1 MASETFEQVLTA
13 AQADGSFTPAWKK
26 FVNTK
31 FFVPIIRSP
40 DSSDAK
46 AFKLRMSDIMGDG
59 KQSILIS
66 EVRERVEEQH
76 GSSLAAL
83 SGADVVR
90 MLHAE
95 ASILVALSDRAFN
108 IAKDRVEWLKK
119 GIEASQARARARRDA
134 EAAAAA
140 PLPAAPPPAASS
152 APAASPFPTL
162 SMPPAAAPER
172 ASAPPAAPVRAP
184 APAAPAPAAAPAP
197 RIALEKAAPAPARR
211 PAAGPLDVAALR
223 PRSVT
228 LSRIGLEYFVPADWR
243 ESSLPTGMRYHD
255 ESTGSVIEA
264 TGFHRPNV
272 SLGQWV
278 GMRLGLVQHE
288 MRYLRQDG
296 PSYDIDG
303 EEWRG
308 RIKGQATEFVGT
320 FPGDE
325 AESRYLVACIRVDGT
340 LVSVAIRAPAAVFDQ
355 NRALYKW
362 FLSRIDINEAAAEVY
377 RAPGR
382 GGAADMHEVA
392 DAPALFGLSLAGRIG
407 RLRGMAYSL
416 VVMLPMIVLGIAA
429 AIIAPRNFLAVG
441 VVVGIGALVSTW
453 FALRLMVLR
462 LHDVNLSGKWIL
474 GFLLAIVLGAASRN
488 VTFVAIASVIFWLAS
503 FVIYCFI
510 PGTDGDNDFG
520 EQPGP
525 NSNLVIVGAGL
536 FIFLQVASIGYQ
548 AQMSGFGN
556 GQVPNPVRDLDRTK
570 PVDPNVWFWTSPDR
584 GMTIDFPGEPKELAI
599 PQVVRDALGGGS
611 IHQYQAKV
619 GGRVYMVQAIDYGQP
634 PADVYKA
641 MQGLQES
648 VVGTDGELLSAR
660 MNLLFNGHP
669 GREIKARTGNGMLR
683 SARFAIVGSKVYM
696 AMAMSREDPASV
708 ERVGEFLDSFTIVK

>member
-31 FFVPIIRSP
+31 FFVPIIRPAGSA
-40 DSSDAK
+40 DAK

-76 GSSLAAL
+76 GSALASL

-119 GIEASQARARARRDA
+119 GIEASQARAAAKAR
-134 EAAAAA
+134 EAAAANA
-140 PLPAAPPPAASS
+140 PAAAAAQASAQRAPAPGA

-162 SMPPAAAPER
+162 GLPDAPAARVVPAPAPAPAAAR
-172 ASAPPAAPVRAP
+172 
-184 APAAPAPAAAPAP
+184 PAAPAPAV
-197 RIALEKAAPAPARR
+197 ALAKAAPARR
-211 PAAGPLDVAALR
+211 AAAGPLDVAALK
-223 PRSVT
+223 PRSV
-228 LSRIGLEYFVPADWR
+228 SVAKIGLEYFVPADWR
-243 ESSLPTGMRYHD
+243 ESSLPTGSRYHD

-272 SLGQWV
+272 SLTQWV

-296 PSYDIDG
+296 ASYDIDG
-303 EEWRG
+303 EGWRD
-308 RIKGQATEFVGT
+308 RVKGQATEFVGT
-320 FPGDE
+320 FPGDDF
-325 AESRYLVACIRVDGT
+325 ESRYMVACIRVEGT
-340 LVSVAIRAPAAVFDQ
+340 LVSVAIRAPADVFDQ

-362 FLSRIDINEAAAEVY
+362 FLSRIDINEASAEVY
-377 RAPGR
+377 RAPAR
-382 GGAADMHEVA
+382 GGAAVSDEFA
-392 DAPALFGLSLAGRIG
+392 DAPALFGFSLAGRIG
-407 RLRGMAYSL
+407 RLRAMAYSL
-416 VVMLPMIVLGIAA
+416 VIMLPLMVLGVAAAILAPKNFLAIGIVLG
-429 AIIAPRNFLAVG
+429 G
-441 VVVGIGALVSTW
+441 GGLVSLY
-453 FALRLMVLR
+453 FCLRLMVLR

-474 GFLLAIVLGAASRN
+474 GFLLAIILGALTRN
-488 VTFVAIASVIFWLAS
+488 VMFVAIASAVFWLAS
-503 FVIYCFI
+503 FIIYCFI
-510 PGTDGDNDFG
+510 PGTDGDNDYG
-520 EQPGP
+520 DPPGP
-525 NSNLVIVGAGL
+525 NSNLIIVGAGL
-536 FIFLQVASIGYQ
+536 FIFLQVASIGFQ
-548 AQMSGFGN
+548 AKTAGFGN
-556 GQVPNPVRDLDRTK
+556 GQVPNLVRDLDRTK
-570 PVDPNVWFWTSPDR
+570 PVDPNVWFWSSPDR
-584 GMTIDFPGEPKELAI
+584 GMTIDFPGEPKELPI
-599 PQVVRDALGGGS
+599 PQVVRDALGGGT

-619 GGRVYMVQAIDYGQP
+619 AGRVYMVQAIDYGQP

-648 VVGTDGELLSAR
+648 VVGSDGELLSAK

-669 GREIKARTGNGMLR
+669 GREIKARAGNGMLR

-696 AMAMSREDPASV
+696 AMAMSRDDPASV
-708 ERVGEFLDSFTIVK
+708 ERVDEYLQSFSIVK